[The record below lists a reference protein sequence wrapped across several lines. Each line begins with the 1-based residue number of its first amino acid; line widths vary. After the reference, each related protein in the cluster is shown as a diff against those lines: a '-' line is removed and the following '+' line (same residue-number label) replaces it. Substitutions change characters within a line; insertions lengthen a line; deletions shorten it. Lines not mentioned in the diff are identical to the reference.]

1 MRLLLTGAAYQL
13 RLLRRSPGDL
23 IALATTPLLTV
34 VFLAVVE
41 HNGRPDLA
49 VNAVLAPALIA
60 LWGMSLLIA
69 GDMIDAERATGT
81 FEVLVA
87 TPARLWPL
95 FTGRVLVVTVVSLL
109 GLVESWLVA
118 TVVFG
123 VPLRVAHPGLFAVT
137 LLATVLAMSG
147 HAGVMTSLF
156 VLSRSARIFQN
167 SLSFPFY
174 VLGGVLV
181 PVALLPAFLRPVST
195 VVFLSWSADL
205 LRDSLRPATPDSPVL
220 RVGMVLGLG
229 AAGAALSWWLLSVV
243 LRRARRTGTIALGG

>member
-1 MRLLLTGAAYQL
+1 MRILLAGATYQL
-13 RLLRRSPGDL
+13 RLLHRSPGDL

-41 HNGRPDLA
+41 HNDRGDLA

-60 LWGMSLLIA
+60 LWGMSLLVA

-118 TVVFG
+118 TLGFG
-123 VPLRVAHPGLFAVT
+123 IPLGVEHPGLFAVT

-181 PVALLPAFLRPVST
+181 PIALLPSFLQPVSRG
-195 VVFLSWSADL
+195 VFLSWSADL
-205 LRDSLRPATPDSPVL
+205 LRDSVRPATPDSPVF
-220 RVGMVLGLG
+220 RVGMVFALG
-229 AAGAALSWWLLSVV
+229 ATGAALSWWLLRVV
-243 LRRARRTGTIALGG
+243 LRRARRTGTIAFGG